1 MRFCFD
7 LRPNYG
13 RAPLNSSLVA
23 AIQDQLGL
31 GREKERVRDRATA
44 TPARKVFSEAAPV
57 AEVVAQVLPD
67 QASSVLRRANAASIP
82 P

>member
-1 MRFCFD
+1 MCGSVRVS
-7 LRPNYG
+7 PNYG

-31 GREKERVRDRATA
+31 DREKERARDRETV
-44 TPARKVFSEAAPV
+44 TPARKVFWEATPA
-57 AEVVAQVLPD
+57 AEVAAQVPPD